1 MRKSFSEWSNE
12 IQPLKIILIFENSQF
27 LTAQTQKV
35 LRSIKKSFG
44 YAHWDTEFYWILPE
58 TLWNSIIVNMLII
71 GSSTTAGSDK
81 RKTSKKNSGIPMHV
95 HLASAVEKD
104 KKKESSWSEHTW
116 SKYLLFCILFILK
129 IFSCFTECIRC
140 VVQIN
145 YA

>member
-1 MRKSFSEWSNE
+1 M
-12 IQPLKIILIFENSQF
+12 FENK
-27 LTAQTQKV
+27 LGAQVYSWHFDIQKYVKLFMILYQKV
-35 LRSIKKSFG
+35 WKIQKTIYR
-44 YAHWDTEFYWILPE
+44 ILPE

-116 SKYLLFCILFILK
+116 SKYLLFCILFLLK
-129 IFSCFTECIRC
+129 IFSWFTGCIWC
-140 VVQIN
+140 VV
-145 YA
+145 